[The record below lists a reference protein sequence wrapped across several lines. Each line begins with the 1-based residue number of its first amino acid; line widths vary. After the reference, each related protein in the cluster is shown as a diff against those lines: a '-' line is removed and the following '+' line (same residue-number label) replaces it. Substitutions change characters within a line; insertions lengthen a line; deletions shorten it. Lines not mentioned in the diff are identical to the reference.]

1 MKYDLAPDM
10 IEYRVTSS
18 ERDTRGAGERLV
30 PGHPNIIGE
39 RYGENPNNLMLCAI
53 ATIDSLTC

>member
-18 ERDTRGAGERLV
+18 ERNTRGAGERLV

-39 RYGENPNNLMLCAI
+39 ERDTEKTQI
-53 ATIDSLTC
+53 I